1 MQLKQGHAE
10 LSLFLVSLIRVTEM
24 DHDSVLP
31 ACQTTLKNLQL
42 EYLDLYLFHW
52 PVALRKGADFKN
64 LSDEDRLGYDPDRV
78 ANCWKVCF
86 GGDTVGL
93 GFIVILFACVI
104 IKRCDAV

>member
-1 MQLKQGHAE
+1 
-10 LSLFLVSLIRVTEM
+10 M
-24 DHDSVLP
+24 DPDSILP

-64 LSDEDRLGYDPDRV
+64 LSDEEKLGYDAERV

-86 GGDTVGL
+86 GRDTSRT
-93 GFIVILFACVI
+93 GFYV
-104 IKRCDAV
+104 K